1 MSLTEVP
8 DPLWVNLD
16 TGEGRMREALRRSV
30 AIFDEMGLE
39 PTTGEL
45 IAAAVALL
53 SVCDTPDPRFRLKS
67 KGKCS
72 QCLVAPAMSGSE
84 TCGRCSL

>member
-16 TGEGRMREALRRSV
+16 TGEGRLREALRRSV
-30 AIFDEMGLE
+30 AIFDELGLE
-39 PTTGEL
+39 PTPGDL
-45 IAAAVALL
+45 IAAALALL
-53 SVCDTPDPRFRLKS
+53 SVCDPPDRRFRLKS

-72 QCLVAPAMSGSE
+72 KHSCDRPGGSA
-84 TCGRCSL
+84 TCPRCSL